1 MVTNYN
7 LPKIHRKEFQM
18 MTPYPGSN
26 TAAGVFVM
34 ADETARGNIAMLVYS
49 TTVQYLYHHDE
60 DGFTQVPSGA
70 LAGAFGAG
78 ACGTYHPWSITYTA
92 NGGSTTTVTV
102 AAATHNLNGVVVGKT
117 IEFISAG
124 TASGERRTITKIK
137 TVGGGAGTITLTF
150 DKAVST
156 AILNTHTF
164 RIASGSFF
172 VMNAGT
178 IAAGIFKRFD
188 VATMAWQA
196 SLATTNLPASWA
208 TDGRLTTLVAEPGVM
223 MTETATGGT
232 STTLTLSTAAWTDN
246 QWANRFLLIIGGT
259 GNGQVAKITSS
270 TSTTLSFAALTT
282 APDATSVFQILS
294 QRPHAVV
301 VATAG
306 AATTITNS
314 AKSWT
319 TNQWTNYQIKI
330 VAGTG
335 LGQTR
340 IISSNT
346 GTVITVPA
354 WSVTPDTTSVYV
366 IEPNEDYLYL
376 LGNNAVTMYRYSIS
390 ANTWTV
396 MAPTTARAAA
406 PSTAMGACPIIYTG
420 DDTWADETDI
430 QDGRYIYSFRGGAG
444 ALLDRFDT
452 AGGTSGAGAWLA
464 ITYVGTETFTTGSAY
479 KADGRYIYIRKDN
492 TNRFFEYSLRGN
504 YIEPFTTN
512 MYTESTGVLGNKIW
526 VHDYD
531 GTGTVKWVYSLMNT
545 GTALHRIMII

>member
-1 MVTNYN
+1 
-7 LPKIHRKEFQM
+7 M

-34 ADETARGNIAMLVYS
+34 ADETARDNTAMLVFNA
-49 TTVQYLYHHDE
+49 TVQYLYRHDE
-60 DGFTQVPSGA
+60 DGFTQIPSGA
-70 LAGAFGAG
+70 LAGAFAAG
-78 ACGTYHPWSITYTA
+78 ACGTFHPWSITFTA

-102 AAATHNLNGVVVGKT
+102 AAATHNITGTVVGKT

-124 TASGERRTITKIK
+124 TAVGERRTITKIK
-137 TVGGGAGTITLTF
+137 ATGGGAGTITLTF

-188 VATMAWQA
+188 VATLAWQA
-196 SLATTNLPASWA
+196 SLATTNLPASWG

-223 MTETATGGT
+223 MTDTATGGT
-232 STTLTLSTAAWTDN
+232 ATSLTLSTATWTDN

-259 GNGQVAKITSS
+259 GKGQVAKITSS

-294 QRPHAVV
+294 QKPYAVG

-376 LGNNAVTMYRYSIS
+376 LGNNAVTMYRYSVS

-406 PSTAMGACPIIYTG
+406 PTTAMGACPIINTG

-444 ALLDRFDT
+444 AALDRFDT
-452 AGGTSGAGAWLA
+452 AGGTAGAGAWLA

-479 KADGRYIYIRKDN
+479 NADGRYIYIRKDA
-492 TNRFFEYSLRGN
+492 TNRFFKYSLRGN
-504 YIEPFTTN
+504 YLEPFATN
-512 MYTESTGVLGNKIW
+512 MYTEGAAVIGNKIW

-531 GTGTVKWVYSLMNT
+531 GTDTVKWVYSLMNT